1 MKTLILLASFAA
13 AHAAASP
20 CIDRINSYST
30 PIAKPE
36 YGLVLGAGTG
46 QLAYIGARHSSDPLD
61 PQFAEIERQWNA
73 QRPQVAFYEGPN
85 RPVPKDRNEA
95 IQQTGESG
103 FVRWLAGRDGVPLAR
118 LEPDPKDETADL
130 LQHFTPEQVGLFF
143 SLREAARLRERR
155 GMGEAEIARNID
167 GLLER
172 AAGMGLGAIPF
183 RTSAEVAQAYRR
195 YWQEPAQWWQAPS
208 RWFDPKA
215 RSMETGGVFTNEL
228 NARSSTFRNITMV
241 QRLSA
246 AVREGK
252 RVFAVVGRDHVAH
265 QADALR
271 CAVSGADLR

>member
-1 MKTLILLASFAA
+1 MKTLLLLFVLAT

-20 CIDRINSYST
+20 CNDRLVPYST

-36 YGLVLGAGTG
+36 HQLVLTADGG
-46 QLAYIGARHSSDPLD
+46 QLTYFGAQHSSDPAD
-61 PQFAEIERQWNA
+61 PQFAEIEQQWNA

-85 RPVPKDRNEA
+85 RPVPKDRDDA
-95 IQQTGESG
+95 IRQTGESG
-103 FVRWLAGRDGVPLAR
+103 FVRWLAARDGVQLGR
-118 LEPDPKDETADL
+118 LEPDPKDETTDL
-130 LQHFTPEQVGLFF
+130 LRQFSPEQVGLFYI
-143 SLREAARLRERR
+143 LREAARLRERR
-155 GMGEAEIARNID
+155 NMGEAEIARTID

-172 AAGMGLGAIPF
+172 AANMGLGAIPF
-183 RTSAEVAQAYRR
+183 RSSADVAQAYGR

-215 RSMETGGVFTNEL
+215 KSTDTGGVFTNEV

-246 AVREGK
+246 TAREGK

-265 QADALR
+265 QAEALR
-271 CAVSGADLR
+271 CAISGK